1 MQDYILDKL
10 QLLIDSRNIKGT
22 FENGTEYTIVSTI
35 LNMNMD
41 VVRLIQKFD
50 FTKTNPKLIYIN
62 TTERM
67 ITLED
72 SILIAFLNLVGFDI
86 LFFIPT
92 GYQNVEKYFNRMIME
107 EHQIGEYKYDV
118 KIADSMLVPQGTKR
132 SFVDVLFGRNK
143 Y

>member
-1 MQDYILDKL
+1 
-10 QLLIDSRNIKGT
+10 
-22 FENGTEYTIVSTI
+22 
-35 LNMNMD
+35 MNMD